1 MIVAPFCPSIQHYT
15 FHGCPCHLKAY
26 KNSPES
32 VRGRGIAEFQILSPP
47 LVYGIPGV
55 Y

>member
-1 MIVAPFCPSIQHYT
+1 M
-15 FHGCPCHLKAY
+15 KAY

-47 LVYGIPGV
+47 GCLRDSGRLLISYNLQNHGFKGTIFN
-55 Y
+55 